1 MRPKAEIVDLRFD
14 LYGTKPEYIT
24 VGAQQ
29 SLWVTCAANTEVV
42 GLTRDGSIEHYPV
55 DATPNQIAPGGESIW
70 FTMPII
76 DTVGRIDHAGTI
88 QNYKLPSGSHPTG
101 IATAGD
107 DTWVTLSATGELAR
121 VALDGSVTVVR
132 PVVLGDDEL
141 TNPAPADPRFVAVD
155 DRGSLWF
162 TRYGLADIVRMDVDG
177 TTESWTTPECAA
189 PFGLAVDADAAWIA
203 DYSGGGI
210 WRIGRAEKLLQRVKP
225 WPKGVSIEIAS
236 DQQGGCW
243 FTEIDEDLVGH
254 IDADAKLTEYDISS
268 YGTKPRGLAV
278 DRDGVAWVVLWSG
291 GIIGI
296 PRPEGEIHVL

>member
-1 MRPKAEIVDLRFD
+1 MRKKPEIVDLRFD

-24 VGAQQ
+24 IGGQQ

-42 GLTRDGSIEHYPV
+42 GLMRDGSIEHHPV
-55 DATPNQIAPGGESIW
+55 DATPNQIALGRESIW

-76 DTVGRIDHAGTI
+76 DTVGRIDHDGTI

-101 IATAGD
+101 IATAGND
-107 DTWVTLSATGELAR
+107 AWVTLSATGELAR
-121 VALDGSVTVVR
+121 VALDGTVTVVR
-132 PVVLGDDEL
+132 PVVMADDDLE
-141 TNPAPADPRFVAVD
+141 NPAPADPRFVAVD

-177 TTESWTTPECAA
+177 TTESWTLPECTA
-189 PFGLAVDADAAWIA
+189 PFGIAVDSEAAWIA
-203 DYSGGGI
+203 DYGNGGI
-210 WRIGRAEKLLQRVKP
+210 WRIGRAEKLLQRVEP
-225 WPKGVSIEIAS
+225 WPKGVAIGIAS

-243 FTEIDEDLVGH
+243 FTEINEDLVGH

-278 DRDGVAWVVLWSG
+278 DRDGVAWVALWSG

-296 PRPEGEIHVL
+296 PPAEQEIRVI